1 MSVRKWS
8 FFLGTIVCVALSATS
23 AWAWVPAHT
32 NNRTQYHQQ
41 ARIRQGIRNGELTRR
56 EARRLEAERTKIRR
70 DERRFRA
77 DGNLSP
83 RERERLQRERNRFN
97 RDIYRQKHDNQ
108 DRH

>member
-1 MSVRKWS
+1 MSFRKWS

-23 AWAWVPAHT
+23 AWAWVPARPI
-32 NNRTQYHQQ
+32 NRTQYHQQ

-56 EARRLEAERTKIRR
+56 EARRLEAEQTKKREDR
-70 DERRFRA
+70 DNFRA
-77 DGNLSP
+77 DGSLAHK
-83 RERERLQRERNRFN
+83 ERDRLHRERNPFN